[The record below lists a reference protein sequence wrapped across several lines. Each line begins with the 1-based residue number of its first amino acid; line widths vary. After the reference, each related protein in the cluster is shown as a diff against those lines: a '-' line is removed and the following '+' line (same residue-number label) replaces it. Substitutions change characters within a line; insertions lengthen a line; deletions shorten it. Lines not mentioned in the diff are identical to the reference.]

1 MNSDCKL
8 KQKTKHLTK
17 MEFDIFI
24 DEKDLSLN
32 RYIYSLVGRSNQFYR
47 NHLSANKLYV
57 LEKNIG
63 IRDLQLKD

>member
-47 NHLSANKLYV
+47 N
-57 LEKNIG
+57 
-63 IRDLQLKD
+63 